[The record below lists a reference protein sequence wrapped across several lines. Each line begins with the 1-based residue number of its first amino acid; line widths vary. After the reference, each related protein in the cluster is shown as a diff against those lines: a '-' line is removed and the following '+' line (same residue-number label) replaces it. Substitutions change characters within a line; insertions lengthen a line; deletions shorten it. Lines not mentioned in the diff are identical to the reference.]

1 MKVALS
7 GNLRRFTSFED
18 RVDLDVTSVSEALD
32 LLVERFPDLKPVV
45 FDANGKLRSVHR
57 LYFNG
62 EILADEELGNITL
75 KANDELGI
83 LTAIAG
89 G

>member
-18 RVDLDVTSVSEALD
+18 RVTSVSEALD